1 MKRIG
6 LFPGTFDPV
15 TLGHLDILVRSLHLF
30 DRMILAVA
38 HRHHKATLFTVEE
51 RMGMIRDALPPEV
64 ARVVEVTAFE
74 GLLVDFARARKVT
87 GIVRGLRFVS
97 DFEFEFQMALMNQK
111 LCPEIDTI
119 YLMPTEKYSYLNAT
133 LVKEVAR
140 NRGSVLGLVTPH
152 TASRLEEKFRRM
164 REAAAAIAVAGGMG
178 AGGASSGGADNG
190 AAASRGAGGTGE
202 GNARGQAPVRTA
214 GMRPRAREGRRKP

>member
-1 MKRIG
+1 MMRVG

-15 TLGHLDILVRSLHLF
+15 TLGHLDILGRSLHLF

-38 HRHHKATLFTVEE
+38 HRHHKATLFTVDE
-51 RMGMIRDALPPEV
+51 RMEMIREALPPK
-64 ARVVEVTAFE
+64 AAGLVEVTAFE

-119 YLMPTEKYSYLNAT
+119 YLMPTERFSYLNAT

-140 NRGSVLGLVTPH
+140 NRGSVQGLVTPH
-152 TASRLEEKFRRM
+152 TEARLEEKFRRM
-164 REAAAAIAVAGGMG
+164 REAAAAIAGVGR
-178 AGGASSGGADNG
+178 ASKG
-190 AAASRGAGGTGE
+190 AAAGRDKSAGRAVRGVEGSVRGETPARKAGT
-202 GNARGQAPVRTA
+202 NAP
-214 GMRPRAREGRRKP
+214 AREGRRKR

>member
-51 RMGMIRDALPPEV
+51 RMGMIRDALPAEV
-64 ARVVEVTAFE
+64 ASLVEVTAFE
-74 GLLVDFARARKVT
+74 GLLVDFARVRKVT

-119 YLMPTEKYSYLNAT
+119 YLMPTEKFSYLNAT

-140 NRGSVLGLVTPH
+140 NRGSVQGLVTPH
-152 TASRLEEKFRRM
+152 TASRLEDKFRRM
-164 REAAAAIAVAGGMG
+164 REVEAAIADSGDTAASGSTPGGVVTGG
-178 AGGASSGGADNG
+178 AGGAGK
-190 AAASRGAGGTGE
+190 
-202 GNARGQAPVRTA
+202 GNARGKAPARTA
-214 GMRPRAREGRRKP
+214 GTRPHADKGRKRL

>member
-51 RMGMIRDALPPEV
+51 RMGMIRDALPTEV
-64 ARVVEVTAFE
+64 ASLVEVTAFE
-74 GLLVDFARARKVT
+74 GLLVDFARMRKVT

-119 YLMPTEKYSYLNAT
+119 YLMPTEKFSYLNAT

-140 NRGSVLGLVTPH
+140 NRGSVQGLVTPH
-152 TASRLEEKFRRM
+152 TACRLEEKFRRM
-164 REAAAAIAVAGGMG
+164 REAAAAIAGSGDTAASGSTPGGAVTGG
-178 AGGASSGGADNG
+178 AGGAGK
-190 AAASRGAGGTGE
+190 
-202 GNARGQAPVRTA
+202 GNAHGKAPARTA
-214 GMRPRAREGRRKP
+214 GTRPHADKGRKRP